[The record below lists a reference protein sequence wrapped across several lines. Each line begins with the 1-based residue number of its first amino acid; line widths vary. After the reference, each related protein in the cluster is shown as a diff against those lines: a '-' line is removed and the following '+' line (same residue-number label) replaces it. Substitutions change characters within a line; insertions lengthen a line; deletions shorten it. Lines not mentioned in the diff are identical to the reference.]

1 MEITYLTLVDR
12 LLEVVPELRDAYNEE
27 LEWWAPDQA
36 GPHIIYGDLL
46 NPYLTNLLESGGNPD
61 ALKRIFGLLEEI
73 IGNPNEPIRSVAAAS
88 VLEYLWS
95 EKRWRDEASNWMG
108 PRTRLFCETAYK

>member
-1 MEITYLTLVDR
+1 MKITYLTLADR

-27 LEWWAPDQA
+27 LKWWAPDQP

-46 NPYLTNLLESGGNPD
+46 NPYLTSLLESGSNPD

-95 EKRWRDEASNWMG
+95 EKRWREGAYNW
-108 PRTRLFCETAYK
+108 